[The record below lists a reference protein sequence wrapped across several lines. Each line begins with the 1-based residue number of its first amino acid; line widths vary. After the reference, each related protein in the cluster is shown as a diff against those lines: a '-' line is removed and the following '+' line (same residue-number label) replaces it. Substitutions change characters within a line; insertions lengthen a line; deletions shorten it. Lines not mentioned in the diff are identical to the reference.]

1 MSGTPITTTPVDIT
15 GDFDLQVLGS
25 PSTPSQGLVLQKAL
39 GAGGTSFTTF
49 KVIAGTEHMFVKN
62 TGTNA
67 FKLQAS
73 VSGMTAEFNQ

>member
-25 PSTPSQGLVLQKAL
+25 PSTPGQGLVLQKAL
-39 GAGGTSFTTF
+39 GSGGTNFTTF

-67 FKLQAS
+67 YKLAAS
-73 VSGMTAEFNQ
+73 VSGMSAEFNQ